1 MLGIRTN
8 QIERGTQVNFF
19 DDGTFVF
26 RKLPIEDSFLVEK
39 DAHNNIIR
47 AWVMYFK
54 LLKRFPGFKNIDSG
68 MVTLSYGR
76 NIVLDPFRQLSDSE
90 KPIEQGGKFK
100 KEFIKQVAESKCY
113 QHEQKA
119 KTSFVGDKL
128 TIFMGVLVI
137 LLGLAV
143 GIVAVY

>member
-8 QIERGTQVNFF
+8 RIERGTQLHFF
-19 DDGTFVF
+19 DDGTFEF

-39 DAHNNIIR
+39 DAHNSITR

-76 NIVLDPFRQLSDSE
+76 NIVLDPFYQLSENE
-90 KPIEQGGKFK
+90 KPVEKGKFK
-100 KEFIKQVAESKCY
+100 TTFIQQVAESKCY

-119 KTSFVGDKL
+119 KPSLVGDKL
-128 TIFMGVLVI
+128 TIFMGTLVI

>member
-1 MLGIRTN
+1 MFGIKP
-8 QIERGTQVNFF
+8 QERGTQLHFY
-19 DDGTFVF
+19 DDSTFEF
-26 RKLPIEDSFLVEK
+26 RKQLIEDSFLVEK
-39 DAHNNIIR
+39 DQRNNITR

-76 NIVLDPFRQLSDSE
+76 NIVLDPFGQLSDSE
-90 KPIEQGGKFK
+90 KPMEKGKFK
-100 KEFIKQVAESKCY
+100 LAFIEQVAESKCY

-119 KTSFVGDKL
+119 KTSLVADKL
-128 TIFMGVLVI
+128 TIFMGTLALLFGIVI
-137 LLGLAV
+137 

>member
-1 MLGIRTN
+1 MFGIKGTP
-8 QIERGTQVNFF
+8 IERGTQLHFF
-19 DDGTFVF
+19 DDGTFEF

-39 DAHNNIIR
+39 DSKNNILR

-54 LLKRFPGFKNIDSG
+54 LRKRFPGFKNIDSG

-76 NIVLDPFRQLSDSE
+76 NIVFDPFDQLSDSE
-90 KPIEQGGKFK
+90 TPMVKGKFK
-100 KEFIKQVAESKCY
+100 DTFIQRVAESKCY

-119 KTSFVGDKL
+119 KTSLVGDRL
-128 TIFMGVLVI
+128 TVFMGILAL
-137 LLGLAV
+137 LLGISI